1 MRSIAQRPISRLLA
15 SWLPA
20 LLLLASAGLAR
31 AAKSPLEGAPA
42 VRHRFE
48 LRENRFAIGPSV
60 AFSLNRSLRHAI
72 LFGAKL
78 EYHITDYL
86 SIGADVGYGIGLD
99 TGLTGELEDNFDR
112 RGLSG
117 QWAEK
122 ADRFA
127 DIKLQGD
134 ARLVFTPFAGKMG
147 VFGKLFFAYDF
158 FAFAGFGFAMTQNNT
173 DAQGAEGQDYDAANE
188 GFRPG
193 FAWGFGMRMF
203 FTRWMAFGFEVKDLL
218 FADNESGEDVTRGL
232 TDEELAANGGAG
244 AILVNGDDQVFGN
257 HFFIG
262 LSFTFFLPPT
272 PRISD

>member
-1 MRSIAQRPISRLLA
+1 MRPTARRHSSGFLAGWLLT
-15 SWLPA
+15 
-20 LLLLASAGLAR
+20 LLVLGAAADAT

-48 LRENRFAIGPSV
+48 LRENRFAIGPSA

-99 TGLTGELEDNFDR
+99 TDLTSELESAYSRLN
-112 RGLSG
+112 RGGEWPGIS
-117 QWAEK
+117 E
-122 ADRFA
+122 RFA

-147 VFGKLFFAYDF
+147 VFGKLFFAYDVF
-158 FAFAGFGFAMTQNNT
+158 FFAGFGFAMTQNRT
-173 DAQGAEGQDYDAANE
+173 DAQGPEGQDYDAANE
-188 GFRPG
+188 AFRPG

-203 FTRWMAFGFEVKDLL
+203 FTRWMAMGFEVKDLL

-232 TDEELAANGGAG
+232 TQQELDASR
-244 AILVNGDDQVFGN
+244 ILVNADDQVFSN

-262 LSFTFFLPPT
+262 LSFTFYLPPS